1 MEFDNEFEQ
10 DSDLSIN
17 ILPMIDVLFAVLLFF
32 VISSLILNRNSMTG
46 INRPQTNISTPID
59 NKAIIISANKKGEIY
74 INKIKSDQST
84 LAEDLGSIKKEVK
97 NNRVLVDADASVQYG
112 VVFNIIETAKTAG
125 FESVSLLTDR
135 LISAA
140 N

>member
-59 NKAIIISANKKGEIY
+59 KEAIIVSANKKGEIY

-84 LAEDLGSIKKEVK
+84 LAEDLGSIQKEVK
-97 NNRVLVDADASVQYG
+97 NNVSTSESIRSTVLTSKYSAISV
-112 VVFNIIETAKTAG
+112 
-125 FESVSLLTDR
+125 L
-135 LISAA
+135 
-140 N
+140 

>member
-112 VVFNIIETAKTAG
+112 TVFKIIETAKTAG
-125 FESVSLLTDR
+125 FESVGLLTDR
-135 LISAA
+135 LVSTT